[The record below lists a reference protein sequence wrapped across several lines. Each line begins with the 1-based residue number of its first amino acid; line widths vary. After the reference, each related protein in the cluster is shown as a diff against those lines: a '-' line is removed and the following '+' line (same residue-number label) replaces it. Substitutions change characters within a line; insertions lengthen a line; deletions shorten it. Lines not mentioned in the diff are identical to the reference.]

1 MLVTVVTQ
9 STLTNTSDCMLKEG
23 KRSFKS
29 QEHKKEPFFPQNG
42 MSFLFQTFSLNS
54 HSEHT
59 QVDEVDSFFHTSMS
73 LVVFAKCTGQC
84 PSLLTQ
90 SPGLEGGPE
99 EGTEVGHGAG
109 SGQISGQKANV
120 KAESNKKFS
129 FSAKLTTA

>member
-1 MLVTVVTQ
+1 
-9 STLTNTSDCMLKEG
+9 
-23 KRSFKS
+23 
-29 QEHKKEPFFPQNG
+29 
-42 MSFLFQTFSLNS
+42 
-54 HSEHT
+54 
-59 QVDEVDSFFHTSMS
+59 MS
-73 LVVFAKCTGQC
+73 LVGFAKFTGSG